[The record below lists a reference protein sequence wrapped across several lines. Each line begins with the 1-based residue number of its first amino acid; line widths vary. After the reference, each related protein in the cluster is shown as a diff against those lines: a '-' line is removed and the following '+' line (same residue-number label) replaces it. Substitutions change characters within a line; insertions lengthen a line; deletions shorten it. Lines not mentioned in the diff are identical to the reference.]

1 MRSTADLLPVRGP
14 YRLVEHESTCGFDL
28 EMPARQPGT
37 GKPKWGK
44 TSHGN
49 PVARQSEVILS
60 RPVVEHGKVSVGHYV
75 VGLRDVPAPPERVS
89 QI

>member
-1 MRSTADLLPVRGP
+1 MKASKVLRK
-14 YRLVEHESTCGFDL
+14 
-28 EMPARQPGT
+28 AREP
-37 GKPKWGK
+37 
-44 TSHGN
+44 SHGN

-60 RPVVEHGKVSVGHYV
+60 RPVVEHAKVSVGHYV